1 MIDRLRSLTYFV
13 CLCWPL
19 FVVCIGTAEAS
30 KIRGTISA
38 TMAITEDSQLVGDVT
53 CTVSAAAC
61 FSINASGITLDLNG
75 YTVTGQ
81 ADPLTACSGSSTGG
95 ETGITA
101 TGRTGI
107 TIRGPGIVQRFRG
120 FGISLSNATASTI
133 TRVTTSTNCM
143 SGIFLNGGALN
154 ELEGNISIRNG
165 NLNNPCGG
173 I

>member
-1 MIDRLRSLTYFV
+1 MMDRLSSLSDFV
-13 CLCWPL
+13 SL
-19 FVVCIGTAEAS
+19 FWAFFVICIGTAEAS
-30 KIRGTISA
+30 KISGTITA

-53 CTVSAAAC
+53 CRVSAAAC

-81 ADPLTACSGSSTGG
+81 ADPLTACNGSSTGG